1 MAHSSQGSLAAA
13 AKAFAQTL
21 RQQGAL
27 EELMNARPTA
37 MREMPA
43 ERNEMEIF
51 TCEEII
57 QNGRVAPGMAA
68 VVRSSSGGIGGHVFI
83 YEHRSIKD
91 WQAQCSSDPCTR
103 DPLSAHEI
111 IPIS

>member
-1 MAHSSQGSLAAA
+1 MPCVRGQGLKRLKCNIVQPRQSEYVDDFVPGSLAAA

-43 ERNEMEIF
+43 ERVDAA
-51 TCEEII
+51 
-57 QNGRVAPGMAA
+57 NG
-68 VVRSSSGGIGGHVFI
+68 H
-83 YEHRSIKD
+83 
-91 WQAQCSSDPCTR
+91 QARLFQHHMVYP
-103 DPLSAHEI
+103 
-111 IPIS
+111 